1 MFSYGKSKH
10 KIPLRLGFA
19 IDGWDALKDI
29 EKEIPSKSFIVPNVN
44 IGIEFMYFFN

>member
-19 IDGWDALKDI
+19 IAGWDALKDI
-29 EKEIPSKSFIVPNVN
+29 EKKFLQNLYRTN
-44 IGIEFMYFFN
+44 KYWY